1 MEDKALI
8 ELMKDML
15 SYKRKEARYLF
26 IALITVVIMNL
37 LMVGAFLYFE
47 SHMVTTTTT
56 TTTQTVDGEENDIVN
71 EKKIPNNTNIWYNKK
86 GDRVAPESRES
97 HSVSP
102 IPYCEF
108 YESEVKQ

>member
-26 IALITVVIMNL
+26 IALIAVVVMNL
-37 LMVGAFLYFE
+37 LIVGAFLYFE

-71 EKKIPNNTNIWYNKK
+71 GDQYN
-86 GDRVAPESRES
+86 DESQNRS
-97 HSVSP
+97 N
-102 IPYCEF
+102 
-108 YESEVKQ
+108 

>member
-8 ELMKDML
+8 ELMRDML
-15 SYKRKEARYLF
+15 SYKKKEARYLF
-26 IALITVVIMNL
+26 IALISVIVINL

-71 EKKIPNNTNIWYNKK
+71 GDQYNDKSQN
-86 GDRVAPESRES
+86 RS
-97 HSVSP
+97 
-102 IPYCEF
+102 
-108 YESEVKQ
+108 Q